1 MQKHHDANQHG
12 LLGDS
17 NLISVTEQNGLE
29 GKAGNV
35 AEARPGDEKGFIAML
50 SALDFT
56 S

>member
-1 MQKHHDANQHG
+1 M
-12 LLGDS
+12 LGDLK
-17 NLISVTEQNGLE
+17 LIGVAEQNGLE

-35 AEARPGDEKGFIAML
+35 AEARPGNEKGLIAML